1 MHLYGPCACLL
12 QLDTLEELLKFQVL
26 CSELKDMAKD
36 VQKTT
41 SWHLFCCFCKP
52 GMSTLR
58 PNWSR
63 SFDQVK
69 KDLNR
74 CYFHVKIVP
83 TKRGLENSRKILP
96 LFTSKVYL
104 KFTKGHKSGLRRAKK
119 KDPSL
124 GEKHGR
130 FEVLFR
136 ANDSKTWGNKIK
148 FEYLRFSQY
157 FFEMVTKVNT
167 RIWRVLS
174 NSRCFLA
181 IMAFVGGKFHGGV
194 ALFALTTLFSA
205 ILNMY

>member
-1 MHLYGPCACLL
+1 MCMSLTIRYTWGAPKISGLMFWAERHGQRCSKNNY
-12 QLDTLEELLKFQVL
+12 LDTCFVAFVNLVCQHCAQIGHGLLIKSKKIWIAAISMWKLSQPRGVL
-26 CSELKDMAKD
+26 KIRGKSSPFSPAKCAWNSPKDINLASDELKKN
-36 VQKTT
+36 
-41 SWHLFCCFCKP
+41 P
-52 GMSTLR
+52 
-58 PNWSR
+58 
-63 SFDQVK
+63 SF
-69 KDLNR
+69 
-74 CYFHVKIVP
+74 
-83 TKRGLENSRKILP
+83 
-96 LFTSKVYL
+96 
-104 KFTKGHKSGLRRAKK
+104 
-119 KDPSL
+119 

-136 ANDSKTWGNKIK
+136 ANYSKTWGNKIK

-167 RIWRVLS
+167 RIWRVLN